1 MEKKV
6 IEKKLITNEFTA
18 IQMFKNFCEFF
29 KVRSK
34 LNKYL
39 IHICYYIKIIIIILF
54 VFLFV
59 SEIKDPCRNVNC
71 SLGSQCV
78 RSRDG
83 TDAKCECLKSC
94 PNLGDHEGS
103 GPVCGTD
110 GVDYQ
115 SVCELNRLA
124 CANGTNV
131 TVAFRGKCG
140 E

>member
-1 MEKKV
+1 MYFLGMLMLLMSLM
-6 IEKKLITNEFTA
+6 I
-18 IQMFKNFCEFF
+18 
-29 KVRSK
+29 SDG
-34 LNKYL
+34 
-39 IHICYYIKIIIIILF
+39 CYIFPK
-54 VFLFV
+54 
-59 SEIKDPCRNVNC
+59 EIKDPCRNVNC